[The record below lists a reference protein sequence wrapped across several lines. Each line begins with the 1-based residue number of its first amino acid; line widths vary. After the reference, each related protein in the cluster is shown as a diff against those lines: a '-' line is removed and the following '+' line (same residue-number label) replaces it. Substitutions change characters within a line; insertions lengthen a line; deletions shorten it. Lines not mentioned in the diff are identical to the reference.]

1 MKDSIVLIKNW
12 TMFLKFWPFF
22 LMLSKGITPKERKE
36 STKEEED
43 ESNLQFY
50 LEQELRPPNESP
62 PVTFP
67 G

>member
-1 MKDSIVLIKNW
+1 
-12 TMFLKFWPFF
+12 
-22 LMLSKGITPKERKE
+22 MLSKGITPKERKE